1 MWLYGERAQEIDAIS
16 GQTDPMADFNRLSR
30 WQPVTPG
37 ERLFMFLYDYV
48 SKNTRD
54 LLDEATWVVSVA
66 GLNELSRLSVA
77 MELTHRCLAIAVDMA
92 DVLGEVAPITVMQRL
107 RLLVGIQQGHFL
119 QQLAQETRLAA
130 LASLGPHLPS
140 DTVRSQL
147 YSSWGRN
154 CCWCG
159 RTTFGKKGT
168 ERGLKTTVEHLWPM
182 YLGGT
187 SEMANLAVACD
198 ACNNFRQHG
207 YTWAW
212 FAAQSFYEMP
222 DANTSVKK
230 ELQLALALHRLMKVA
245 AGKSAGYGSVPITL
259 KDAAIA
265 LGSAIPRLSFP
276 LGDRNRY
283 TYFETL
289 NLAEE

>member
-1 MWLYGERAQEIDAIS
+1 
-16 GQTDPMADFNRLSR
+16 MADFNRLSR

-48 SKNTRD
+48 VDNTHD

-66 GLNELSRLSVA
+66 GLNELSRLAVA
-77 MELTHRCLAIAVDMA
+77 MELTHRCLAVAVDMA
-92 DVLGEVAPITVMQRL
+92 NALGEVAPVTIMQRL
-107 RLLVGIQQGHFL
+107 RFIIGINQGHIL

-130 LASLGPHLPS
+130 LASLGPRTPN
-140 DTVRSQL
+140 DTAKSQL
-147 YSSWGRN
+147 YSSWGRD

-159 RTTFGKKGT
+159 RTTSSKKGT
-168 ERGLKTTVEHLWPM
+168 ARETKTTVEHLWPM

-187 SEMANLAVACD
+187 SDMANLAVACE
-198 ACNNFRQHG
+198 ACNNFRKHG

-222 DANTSVKK
+222 DENTSVKK
-230 ELQLALALHRLMKVA
+230 EWQLALALHRLMKVA
-245 AGKSAGYGSVPITL
+245 AGKSTAHGSARTTL
-259 KDAAIA
+259 KEAAYA
-265 LGSAIPRLSFP
+265 LGSAIPKIAFP
-276 LGDRNRY
+276 AGDRNRY